1 MEYYHDLITEKSF
14 QILQDLR
21 KKYQFILI
29 GGWAIFL
36 YTKSLKSKDIDIVVE
51 YEELEKLKN
60 DFSVFKNERLKKYE
74 IKIEEIDIDIYLP
87 FYSELG
93 LPVEEIKQYTQS
105 QEGFIAP
112 WPEILL
118 IFKLYV
124 FGQRKD
130 STKGQKD
137 FLDIFSLLKSDLI
150 NWQKYRE
157 IIKKYNL
164 ESLHNDF
171 KNLVSSA
178 KPLAEL
184 NLNEQSIAKLK
195 KKILSEICQNKK
207 SF

>member
-1 MEYYHDLITEKSF
+1 MAEYYHNLITEKSF
-14 QILQDLR
+14 KILQDLR

-36 YTKSLKSKDIDIVVE
+36 YSQALKSKDIDIIIE

-87 FYSELG
+87 FYSQLG
-93 LPVEEIKQYTQS
+93 LPLEKIKQYTQS
-105 QEGFIAP
+105 QEGFIVP

-118 IFKLYV
+118 IFKLGV
-124 FGQRKD
+124 FVKRKN
-130 STKGQKD
+130 SAKGQKD
-137 FLDIFSLLKSDLI
+137 FLDIFSLLKSSLI
-150 NWQKYRE
+150 NWQKYQE
-157 IIKKYNL
+157 IIKKY
-164 ESLHNDF
+164 SLNQLNDDL

-178 KPLAEL
+178 QSLAEL

-195 KKILSEICQNKK
+195 KKILSKIL
-207 SF
+207 